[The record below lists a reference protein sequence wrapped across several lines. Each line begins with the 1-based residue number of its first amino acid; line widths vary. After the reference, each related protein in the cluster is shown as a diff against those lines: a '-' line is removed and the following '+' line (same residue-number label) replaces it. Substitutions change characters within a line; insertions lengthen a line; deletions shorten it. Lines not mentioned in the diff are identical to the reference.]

1 MGQSILIVVLTSFIT
16 LTPEGLWGFGDISQE
31 SHHEKHDYLE
41 DRRVLQ
47 QSRRWSPLFDAQGDR
62 RRVKVL
68 TLDGGGVRGII
79 TAKVLE
85 NLETQL
91 RFYIGPQA
99 TLAGSFDLIAGT
111 STGGIITL
119 GLTQPSIISNM
130 PLRQAQDMTNLYKE
144 FSHKIFRCP
153 WYRKPLKSMR
163 SLIWRSKYNSTPFK
177 RILHEMAPS
186 ERLSQCC
193 TNVMI
198 VSVNAHNGCTR
209 LFRSYTAQYN
219 LEEDF
224 LIKDLCF
231 ATSAAPTY
239 FKRAKIAPF
248 PYLGTD
254 DESKLLHLVDGGLS
268 ANNPALIAFA
278 EACNLFPERG
288 IDLISIG
295 TGALSSNI
303 SQWQRDSLIR
313 ERGALAWAKPTV
325 DMLLH
330 GSTEM
335 VHNSLLRL
343 SGVSEDSPLRYHR
356 FQHTMLPQQLKPLDQ
371 EKNIEALESESP
383 FCLHDPK
390 DAFLA
395 PLKDEHD
402 YRGLFRPD
410 IQTLQLRSVVK
421 EFFGG

>member
-1 MGQSILIVVLTSFIT
+1 MGQSILIVVLTSLLPLLLKDYGVLEYISKNLIMKSMIILKT
-16 LTPEGLWGFGDISQE
+16 EGFYNSQ
-31 SHHEKHDYLE
+31 DVGL
-41 DRRVLQ
+41 
-47 QSRRWSPLFDAQGDR
+47 PFDAQGDR

-99 TLAGSFDLIAGT
+99 TLAGSFDLIAST

-198 VSVNAHNGCTR
+198 VSVNAHNGC
-209 LFRSYTAQYN
+209 
-219 LEEDF
+219 
-224 LIKDLCF
+224 I
-231 ATSAAPTY
+231 
-239 FKRAKIAPF
+239 
-248 PYLGTD
+248 
-254 DESKLLHLVDGGLS
+254 
-268 ANNPALIAFA
+268 
-278 EACNLFPERG
+278 
-288 IDLISIG
+288 
-295 TGALSSNI
+295 
-303 SQWQRDSLIR
+303 
-313 ERGALAWAKPTV
+313 
-325 DMLLH
+325 
-330 GSTEM
+330 
-335 VHNSLLRL
+335 
-343 SGVSEDSPLRYHR
+343 
-356 FQHTMLPQQLKPLDQ
+356 
-371 EKNIEALESESP
+371 
-383 FCLHDPK
+383 
-390 DAFLA
+390 
-395 PLKDEHD
+395 
-402 YRGLFRPD
+402 
-410 IQTLQLRSVVK
+410 
-421 EFFGG
+421 